1 MSHLLDR
8 LRYFTAPRP
17 QFSDGHGA
25 VTDEDRQWED
35 AYRKR
40 WQHDKIVRS
49 THGVNCTG
57 SCSWKI
63 YVKGGIVTW
72 ETQQTDYPRTRP
84 DMAGIV
90 GLAGGLGGF
99 LLPIIF
105 GILLD
110 FFRVRSICF
119 MFLYGI
125 VWVSLILIYL
135 SEVRRTPV
143 AGSVA

>member
-1 MSHLLDR
+1 MSHFLDR

-25 VTDEDRQWED
+25 VADEDPAMGGRLPQTLAARQDSSFHSWSEL
-35 AYRKR
+35 
-40 WQHDKIVRS
+40 
-49 THGVNCTG
+49 HGVLLMEDLCEG
-57 SCSWKI
+57 
-63 YVKGGIVTW
+63 
-72 ETQQTDYPRTRP
+72 RHRH
-84 DMAGIV
+84 V
-90 GLAGGLGGF
+90 GNAADGLGGF

-110 FFRVRSICF
+110 FFRVRSTCF